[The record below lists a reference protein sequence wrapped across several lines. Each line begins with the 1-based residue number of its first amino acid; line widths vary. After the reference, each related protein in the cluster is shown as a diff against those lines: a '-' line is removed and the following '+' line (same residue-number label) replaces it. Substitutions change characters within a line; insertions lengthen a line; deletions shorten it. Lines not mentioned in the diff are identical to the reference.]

1 MTRDRARSI
10 GKVRT
15 VDLSAALSK
24 RFSELSEDQSLRT
37 LVDLESEDRVFAE
50 FLALQAMHSASSE
63 ADRHHGRMREAQ
75 DDLNRVLSEAIPP
88 YHDESEDANPE
99 PLLSRSWTPTARTIG
114 RRVRALREAKQARRA
129 ELNHVRSAR
138 KTIEAY
144 LHELEPRQRR
154 GIRTRPTSVERAGDG
169 IDPLTEAKMAGER
182 PASKP
187 FRRSIGRRGGPF
199 HRGPHGD
206 DGSVVATT
214 GR

>member
-1 MTRDRARSI
+1 
-10 GKVRT
+10 
-15 VDLSAALSK
+15 
-24 RFSELSEDQSLRT
+24 
-37 LVDLESEDRVFAE
+37 
-50 FLALQAMHSASSE
+50 MHSASSE

-154 GIRTRPTSVERAGDG
+154 GNRNPSDQRGEGRGRDRPSHRGKDG
-169 IDPLTEAKMAGER
+169 GGR
-182 PASKP
+182 
-187 FRRSIGRRGGPF
+187 GRRRKEAVPKEHRAKGGPF
-199 HRGPHGD
+199 PSGTSWRRWVSRRHDRKVGPMIGNESGRSPRHGVGALVD
-206 DGSVVATT
+206 IRTGIAGEGEPPSSVGTRTVPE
-214 GR
+214 RVWRP